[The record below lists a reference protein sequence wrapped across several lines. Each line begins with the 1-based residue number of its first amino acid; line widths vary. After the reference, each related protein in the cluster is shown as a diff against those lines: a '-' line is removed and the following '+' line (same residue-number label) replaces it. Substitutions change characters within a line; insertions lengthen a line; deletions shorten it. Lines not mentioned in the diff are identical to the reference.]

1 MSDSKHEGIS
11 RREALCK
18 MGKIAVG
25 AALAPMIGSL
35 AWAEDADVR
44 RPNIL
49 LIESDDMGYSDLGC
63 YGGGPISPNLDKLAT
78 EGVRLSD
85 FYVAAPLCAPT
96 RVSILTGKTPQRTSL
111 ARNPK
116 YTNKEEGLSPSEIT
130 IAEVLRGAGYHT
142 GLVGKWHLGYAP
154 KFRPRR
160 QGFDEYFGFLS
171 GWADYFQH
179 TYRQGTKWMFKN
191 DEPYDEPG
199 VYMTDLLTREA
210 ISFINR
216 NASKPKPFFLY
227 LPYNAPHGPIQAPEE
242 WKERF
247 GGDTYKAMIACMDDG
262 IGKVLAAL
270 RENGIEDNTLV
281 VFINDNGS
289 PNAEKNKP
297 LSGSKHNLQEGG
309 IRVPCIARWPGKTPA
324 GKVIDAP
331 AISMDLFATFAAVAG
346 TRPPTAIDGRDIS
359 DVLSGKSR
367 SAHHVLFWQYSNQKA
382 ARAGRMKLLREE
394 KRPDRLY
401 DVVSDPGETKDLAA
415 ENPNL
420 VKTLGAALDEWSA
433 QLKGPAY

>member
-1 MSDSKHEGIS
+1 MSDSKHEGVS
-11 RREALCK
+11 RREALCR
-18 MGKIAVG
+18 MGKIAAG

-35 AWAEDADVR
+35 AWAEDVGAR

-49 LIESDDMGYSDLGC
+49 LIESDDMGYSDPGC
-63 YGGGPISPNLDKLAT
+63 YGGRCSSPNLDRLAT
-78 EGVRLSD
+78 EGVRLTD

-116 YTNKEEGLSPSEIT
+116 YTDNEDGLSPSEIT

-179 TYRQGTKWMFKN
+179 TYRQGTKWMFRN

-216 NASKPKPFFLY
+216 NASKPFFLY
-227 LPYNAPHGPIQAPEE
+227 LPYNAPHGPIQAP
-242 WKERF
+242 
-247 GGDTYKAMIACMDDG
+247 
-262 IGKVLAAL
+262 
-270 RENGIEDNTLV
+270 
-281 VFINDNGS
+281 
-289 PNAEKNKP
+289 
-297 LSGSKHNLQEGG
+297 
-309 IRVPCIARWPGKTPA
+309 
-324 GKVIDAP
+324 
-331 AISMDLFATFAAVAG
+331 
-346 TRPPTAIDGRDIS
+346 
-359 DVLSGKSR
+359 
-367 SAHHVLFWQYSNQKA
+367 
-382 ARAGRMKLLREE
+382 
-394 KRPDRLY
+394 
-401 DVVSDPGETKDLAA
+401 
-415 ENPNL
+415 
-420 VKTLGAALDEWSA
+420 DEW
-433 QLKGPAY
+433 